1 MMQEKLAAI
10 EAAALKELE
19 SAAAS
24 ADVEALRVRVLGK
37 KGELT
42 GLMRGMRELGPEE
55 RPAFGQMVNETR
67 AKIESAMACKAQELA
82 QAEKEARLAA
92 EAIDVTLPGKSAP
105 RGKLHPLTLVLR
117 ELEEIFTGMG
127 FTVSEGP
134 EVELDHYNFELLNI
148 PKDHPARDM
157 QDSFYFTE
165 NMLLRTH
172 TSPMQARY
180 MENHKPP
187 IRIICP
193 GKVYRVDEVDATHSP
208 VFHQM
213 EGLVVDKN
221 IRMSDLYG
229 VLDVFAKSLFGPE
242 TRTKFR
248 PSYFPFTEPSAEVDV
263 SCAVCGG
270 KGCRLCK
277 GTGWIEILGCGMV
290 NPNVL
295 AGCGIDPDEYSGFA
309 FGFGLDRIAM
319 IKYGISDIRLFLESD
334 LRFLKQ
340 F

>member
-42 GLMRGMRELGPEE
+42 GLMRGMRELSPEE
-55 RPAFGQMVNETR
+55 RPAFGQMVNQTR
-67 AKIESAMACKAQELA
+67 AKIESAMASKAQELA

-157 QDSFYFTE
+157 QDSFYFTD